1 MENIAEMRNMGAGE
15 PLDFG
20 SSSDALVFDAEIG
33 ESNVETVIEHV
44 RAPELRRNGTKLLM
58 IFSAVVGAAAGA
70 RLLWSGSGLS
80 EEVMSGISQTF
91 VGSFWIIFLR
101 QLLIGA
107 VFLAAEF
114 ITGFFAFGDVLVW
127 TAPYLCAMGG
137 VLRIAASSPKMIPS
151 AVICLAAVTAGAAC
165 SAELSGMLLRLS
177 RGGTVY
183 IGNAPR
189 RKYAFEF
196 LGCLAAVIL
205 SAILAGALS

>member
-1 MENIAEMRNMGAGE
+1 MENVAEMISIGAGE
-15 PLDFG
+15 PLDFDG
-20 SSSDALVFDAEIG
+20 SNARIFDAELR
-33 ESNVETVIEHV
+33 EPNVETVVEHV

-58 IFSAVVGAAAGA
+58 VFSAVVGAAAGA

-80 EEVMSGISQTF
+80 EEVMSSISQTL

-101 QLLIGA
+101 QTFIGA
-107 VFLAAEF
+107 IFLAAEF
-114 ITGFFAFGDVLVW
+114 VAGFFAFGDVLVW
-127 TAPYLCAMGG
+127 TAPYFCAMGG
-137 VLRIAASSPKMIPS
+137 VLRIATGSPKMIPS
-151 AVICLAAVTAGAAC
+151 AVICLAAVTAGAAY

-183 IGNAPR
+183 MGNAPR

-205 SAILAGALS
+205 SAILAGALN